1 MSINKSNKYIKEAIP
16 IKKITPFDRDS
27 NEPILL
33 KILIN
38 TESVANEIL
47 NNEKGIIALLKMS
60 HFPFL
65 KIHFTPTPQA
75 VIKKRMADYDVK
87 ACEYCF
93 HEDGESFVY
102 LKSND
107 FENIVCYYDKKE
119 KERLLKKIC
128 LNSKVKIIDL
138 IAGHDTYYDY
148 FVVGKNDGI
157 HYSKLKKSKDQC
169 SEKTVELARIL
180 LVNLGYF
187 YVNPKYSLNEGYYY
201 LYRFKKVFKEF
212 QPAWSIVC
220 SSKGLSVS
228 EELFNQLDSLS
239 QRLEFIC
246 RASDKVSFYSLK
258 LANNDTQDNTLYH
271 LGYLVML
278 ITGVFDDL
286 AWVIKHLYN
295 FELSRMQVVLR
306 VSDKRKKF
314 YSLLAEKNKELHDF
328 LVSEHTQNLIN
339 LFYPIRDALQHR
351 QFVKGMRYSDSEG
364 VDCNVFALPED
375 TLLFVENVSKDT
387 KDFGLVF
394 NNKSIGDF
402 CLFDSHVFSMK
413 AVETASYIVNNTLS
427 LINWD
432 RVLSVLSEE
441 KLANL
446 KESLDKYKKGLEYFL
461 GFGEEPPYF

>member
-1 MSINKSNKYIKEAIP
+1 M
-16 IKKITPFDRDS
+16 
-27 NEPILL
+27 

-38 TESVANEIL
+38 TESIADEIL
-47 NNEKGIIALLKMS
+47 NKEKGIIALLKMS

-65 KIHFTPTPQA
+65 KIHFTPTPQEE
-75 VIKKRMADYDVK
+75 IKKRMADYDVK
-87 ACEYCF
+87 PCEYCF
-93 HEDGESFVY
+93 QEDGESFVY
-102 LKSND
+102 LKAND
-107 FENIVCYYDKKE
+107 FENIVYYYHKDE
-119 KERLLKKIC
+119 KERLLEKIC
-128 LNSKVKIIDL
+128 LDSKVTIVDL

-148 FVVGKNDGI
+148 YVVGKNDGI
-157 HYSKLKKSKDQC
+157 HNSKFKKAKDQIT
-169 SEKTVELARIL
+169 EKTVELVRIL

-187 YVNPKYSLNEGYYY
+187 YVNPKYCVNEGYYY

-220 SSKGLSVS
+220 SSKGLSVN
-228 EELFNQLDSLS
+228 EELFNQFDSLS

-286 AWVIKHLYN
+286 AWVITHLYN
-295 FELSRMQVVLR
+295 FEISRMQVVLK

-314 YSLLAEKNKELHDF
+314 YSLLAEKNKDLHDF

-364 VDCNVFALPED
+364 FDGNVFALPED
-375 TLLFVENVSKDT
+375 TLLFVEKVT
-387 KDFGLVF
+387 KDKKEFGLVF
-394 NNKSIGDF
+394 QNKPIGDF

-427 LINWD
+427 LINWEG
-432 RVLSVLSEE
+432 VLSALSEE
-441 KLANL
+441 KLANV
-446 KESLDKYKKGLEYFL
+446 KESLDKYKIGLEYFL
-461 GFGEEPPYF
+461 GFGDEPPYF